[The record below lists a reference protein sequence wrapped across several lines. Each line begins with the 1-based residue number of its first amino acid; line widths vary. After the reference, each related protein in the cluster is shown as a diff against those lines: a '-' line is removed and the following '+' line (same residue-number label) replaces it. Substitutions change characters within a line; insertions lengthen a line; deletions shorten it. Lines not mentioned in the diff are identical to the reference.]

1 MNTSLYPMSSISKR
15 AYDSKHKKDLF
26 ANYAITSQC
35 ENLGLPT
42 KFIDS
47 LRSFRQI
54 NQSNIDLI
62 EPYCCKHHYF
72 SSYLNS
78 YLSSKKPS
86 SRQSSILQTGNN
98 GINSKIADIKQFAI
112 ESGYFDPYF
121 YRLSNPDLN
130 HCSIEDLVNHFFEN
144 SLNESSRD
152 PSQYFSVSQYYE
164 IHPDVKHARL
174 NALSHYL
181 TYRSVEQRQKTPSSK
196 ILDSLSALGDHID
209 ILDHSRK
216 SKTSILEKCKVAI
229 YLHVHYPESL
239 HEFIEYL
246 DILPS
251 SIKLVITTTTSES
264 KKFIV
269 EILEREHLIDRLDIC
284 HVYHSNRGRDI
295 GAFIDI
301 YNELL
306 KYDVICKLHAK
317 KSPHLGSFG
326 ESWLTYLIESTI
338 GNLSAIENIV
348 DILFNSE
355 DIGILSPASFQ
366 GTNNYDWASNFDISK
381 SISDDLFDSEL
392 EIDREILRY
401 PSATVFWFKPKALD
415 QKQFRSIQPEF
426 FPEEPIPI
434 DGTVAHSLE
443 RLIPYISMLNG
454 LQTLYYFDPSLYLR
468 AAKEW
473 NILEGIKSCDERD
486 TYIIVGH
493 DASNSG
499 APRTA
504 LALQRSLINDL
515 NLNCIVILLN
525 DGPLLESYI
534 NNGPTFVFKN
544 NVMNSYLNA
553 VFKYS
558 DRSLNVVTNTVISAS
573 IGQLAQSYGHT
584 HIALVHENADTG
596 YWPSEMFSNA
606 LNADLC
612 VFPGEGVAQAAHE
625 ICNIEAKNNV
635 AIRPQG
641 IYRHNFPELSLDECY
656 ESVRLELGIP
666 KDSKI
671 ILGCGL
677 IEPRKGVD
685 IFLETADLIFNN
697 HTGIDNTY
705 FLWVGDLPRSGS
717 DDRNWAEKLL
727 DKLNGLPTSNC
738 FILGG
743 CNKTDRYFQACDI
756 FYLTSRKD
764 PFPGVVLEAMACQ
777 KPIIAF
783 EGTTDVGNA
792 FNDGIGGFLLRQ
804 FDISLAA
811 EKINFYI
818 KNSQLANDAGIHNE
832 KVIQNDYIFSKY
844 ANFLIE
850 KTNSLRSARL
860 QSDSVVSFIVPIFK
874 TPLLYL
880 QQLISSIES
889 QSYPNWELCLGG
901 GNLDGNTLSY
911 LKYKMLNEHRIKY
924 VEVIKSEQGISV
936 NSNAAISICKG
947 EYLALLDHDDLV
959 TSNCALELILA
970 HEENNCDFVY
980 TAEDKVDSTG
990 LNFHAPVY
998 KDSYSEEKLLKNNY
1012 ITHLSS
1018 FSRNLIKEIGGFRPK
1033 YDGAQDYDLILRA
1046 SCHAKKIL
1054 YLPRVL
1060 YHWRVFEGSTSS
1072 GNPDSKPYGIEAGR
1086 KAVEAFLLE
1095 KGKTEFT
1102 VLNGKL
1108 PFSYDVIY
1116 N

>member
-1 MNTSLYPMSSISKR
+1 M
-15 AYDSKHKKDLF
+15 
-26 ANYAITSQC
+26 
-35 ENLGLPT
+35 
-42 KFIDS
+42 
-47 LRSFRQI
+47 QI
-54 NQSNIDLI
+54 A
-62 EPYCCKHHYF
+62 C
-72 SSYLNS
+72 
-78 YLSSKKPS
+78 
-86 SRQSSILQTGNN
+86 
-98 GINSKIADIKQFAI
+98 
-112 ESGYFDPYF
+112 
-121 YRLSNPDLN
+121 
-130 HCSIEDLVNHFFEN
+130 
-144 SLNESSRD
+144 
-152 PSQYFSVSQYYE
+152 
-164 IHPDVKHARL
+164 
-174 NALSHYL
+174 
-181 TYRSVEQRQKTPSSK
+181 
-196 ILDSLSALGDHID
+196 
-209 ILDHSRK
+209 
-216 SKTSILEKCKVAI
+216 
-229 YLHVHYPESL
+229 
-239 HEFIEYL
+239 
-246 DILPS
+246 
-251 SIKLVITTTTSES
+251 
-264 KKFIV
+264 
-269 EILEREHLIDRLDIC
+269 
-284 HVYHSNRGRDI
+284 
-295 GAFIDI
+295 
-301 YNELL
+301 
-306 KYDVICKLHAK
+306 K

-326 ESWLTYLIESTI
+326 ESWLKYLIESTI

-355 DIGILSPASFQ
+355 DIGILSPTSFQ

-381 SISDDLFDSEL
+381 SISDDLFDSKL
-392 EIDREILRY
+392 EIDREVLRY
-401 PSATVFWFKPKALD
+401 PSATVFWFKPKALN
-415 QKQFRSIQPEF
+415 QQQFRSIQPEF

-434 DGTVAHSLE
+434 DGTSAHSLE

-468 AAKEW
+468 STKEW
-473 NILEGIKSCDERD
+473 NILEDIKSCDDRD

-525 DGPLLESYI
+525 DGPLLESYKE
-534 NNGPTFVFKN
+534 NGKTFVFTN
-544 NVMNSYLNA
+544 DVMHSYLNA

-558 DRSLNVVTNTVISAS
+558 DRPLNVVTNTVISAF

-685 IFLETADLIFNN
+685 IFLETADLILNN
-697 HTGIDNTY
+697 HTGIDDTY

-743 CNKTDRYFQACDI
+743 CTKTDRYFQACDI

-764 PFPGVVLEAMACQ
+764 PFPGVVLEAMACK

-811 EKINFYI
+811 EKINLYI
-818 KNSQLANDAGIHNE
+818 KNSQLANDAGIHN
-832 KVIQNDYIFSKY
+832 KKAIQNDYIFSKY

-901 GNLDGNTLSY
+901 GNLDGNILSY
-911 LKYKMLNEHRIKY
+911 LKYRMLNERRIKY
-924 VEVIKSEQGISV
+924 IEVSESEQGISV

-947 EYLALLDHDDLV
+947 EYIALLDHDDLV

-970 HEENNCDFVY
+970 HEENDCDFVY

-990 LNFHAPVY
+990 LNFYAPMY

-1072 GNPDSKPYGIEAGR
+1072 GNPDSKPYAIEAGR

-1102 VLNGKL
+1102 VQNGEL

-1116 N
+1116 S